1 MYKRQLQ
8 HADVRDDADHDGAH
22 HQANTHECDE
32 HQADGVHDVGHRT
45 HDDAH
50 VVGVRDRLLIVAGGF
65 DLLVVRIDVI
75 EYALLGLKVAREN
88 LNRDGVCLIRIAQ
101 RGQIVVVGEL
111 RSLGIAHHERTQVLG
126 VHVEVNGM
134 SKKEI
139 IVSNVSEEH
148 NNPIAELVQVAC
160 RFDSEIILESDNRR
174 INAKS
179 IMGIMAFN
187 PSKGMT
193 VNIEANGE
201 DEQEALVAMEKFLVC
216 E

>member
-1 MYKRQLQ
+1 
-8 HADVRDDADHDGAH
+8 
-22 HQANTHECDE
+22 
-32 HQADGVHDVGHRT
+32 
-45 HDDAH
+45 
-50 VVGVRDRLLIVAGGF
+50 
-65 DLLVVRIDVI
+65 
-75 EYALLGLKVAREN
+75 
-88 LNRDGVCLIRIAQ
+88 
-101 RGQIVVVGEL
+101 
-111 RSLGIAHHERTQVLG
+111 
-126 VHVEVNGM
+126 M

-160 RFDSEIILESDNRR
+160 RFESDNRR

>member
-1 MYKRQLQ
+1 
-8 HADVRDDADHDGAH
+8 
-22 HQANTHECDE
+22 
-32 HQADGVHDVGHRT
+32 
-45 HDDAH
+45 
-50 VVGVRDRLLIVAGGF
+50 
-65 DLLVVRIDVI
+65 
-75 EYALLGLKVAREN
+75 
-88 LNRDGVCLIRIAQ
+88 
-101 RGQIVVVGEL
+101 
-111 RSLGIAHHERTQVLG
+111 
-126 VHVEVNGM
+126 M

-160 RFDSEIILESDNRR
+160 RFDSEIILESDNR
-174 INAKS
+174 KS